1 MPKII
6 TIKKEVF
13 KFEEL
18 EESAKYK
25 AIDAINCFN
34 DFAKDFVIDDA
45 KAISALM
52 GWEIENV
59 YYSGFCSQGSGAC
72 FEGTMRYAKGCTKA
86 VKAYAPQDKE
96 LHRIAQ
102 AWQDLQKKNF
112 YSLKAIVKQQG
123 YYMHS
128 GCTSFNCEDSRDNHG
143 FLNDPD
149 IANEIENTGRDFMDW
164 IYKRLEKEYEYHTS
178 EETIYEICEAN
189 GYLFDQHGNIEGN

>member
-1 MPKII
+1 MPEIV
-6 TIKKEVF
+6 TIEKEVF

-45 KAISALM
+45 KAIAALM

-59 YYSGFCSQGSGAC
+59 YYSGFWSQGDGAC
-72 FEGTMRYAKGCTKA
+72 FEGAMRYAKGCAKV
-86 VKAYAPQDKE
+86 VKAYAPQDTE

-102 AWQDLQKKNF
+102 AWQELQKKNF
-112 YSLKAIVKQQG
+112 YSLEATVKQRG

-128 GCTSFNCEDSRDNHG
+128 GCTSFDCEDTRTGYLENLETQD
-143 FLNDPD
+143 
-149 IANEIENTGRDFMDW
+149 EIETIGRDFMDW
-164 IYKRLEKEYEYHTS
+164 IYKSLEKEYDYQTS
-178 EETIYEICEAN
+178 EEAISELCEAN
-189 GYLFDQHGNIEGN
+189 GYLFDQYGNLEGN